1 MQLELTDIDCRT
13 VNRRT
18 LFPLPGQKMT
28 GLMLENQTGKAK
40 EKRRGRKREQGRL
53 GKEERKRQRGRR
65 GKARACKLHC
75 EVPLMAM

>member
-40 EKRRGRKREQGRL
+40 EKRRGRKRESKVDWEKRRERAGEAKRS
-53 GKEERKRQRGRR
+53 ERKGAGLQIT
-65 GKARACKLHC
+65 L
-75 EVPLMAM
+75 

>member
-53 GKEERKRQRGRR
+53 GKEEGKSGRSKEVGEERR
-65 GKARACKLHC
+65 GPANYIVKCH
-75 EVPLMAM
+75 